1 MSKSM
6 PTERKK
12 QAEEAILRQREA
24 GSFSDAST
32 RPRPHKSIVLED
44 AVVSKAQPVCD
55 QTTIRKRNNKKNKHT
70 S

>member
-1 MSKSM
+1 MSKSV
-6 PTERKK
+6 PTERKT
-12 QAEEAILRQREA
+12 QAEKAILRQREA

-44 AVVSKAQPVCD
+44 AVVSKTQPCHD
-55 QTTIRKRNNKKNKHT
+55 QNAVRKRNNKENKHT